1 MFERQGYYALLQ
13 YSDAPERLEY
23 INIGV
28 ALFVPSQKEVLVRF
42 SSGLRRVERLFG
54 RQPHGFFNLLKTD
67 FVSRLSQFKE
77 ANYERLAQF
86 ANSRVNKIR
95 IAGINPILIERDPRI
110 EIDELFN
117 ELVGDD
123 EVVTR
128 RKKVTVELKEK
139 LTRAGVDLFLEKPEP
154 IRLPQGVTVE
164 VPYAYQNGV
173 YNMIDP
179 VRLNGDGIDP
189 LAQASER
196 AVKGQWLWQFSRA
209 GGHLRQ
215 LVVVGDFSSTDES
228 FRGAV
233 QEMMFE
239 HHVKLYDLDK
249 IDMLVED
256 IRKNA
261 QIHGRDGRHH

>member
-23 INIGV
+23 VNIGV

-54 RQPHGFFNLLKTD
+54 KQPHGFLNLLKTD
-67 FVSRLSQFKE
+67 FVSRLSQFKD

-95 IAGINPILIERDPRI
+95 IAGIKPILIERDPQM
-110 EIDELFN
+110 EIDDLFN
-117 ELVGDD
+117 ELVGED
-123 EVVTR
+123 EVITR
-128 RKKVTVELKEK
+128 RKKVAAELKEK
-139 LTRAGVDLFLEKPEP
+139 FTDAGVDLFLEKPQP
-154 IRLPQGVTVE
+154 IQLPQGVTVD
-164 VPYAYQNGV
+164 VPYAYQNGA
-173 YNMIDP
+173 YNLIDP
-179 VRLNGDGIDP
+179 VRLNGEGVDP

-196 AVKGQWLWQFSRA
+196 AVKGQWLWQFSRRH
-209 GGHLRQ
+209 GHLKQ

-228 FRGAV
+228 FRRAV
-233 QEMMFE
+233 AQMMAE
-239 HHVKLYDLDK
+239 HSVRLYDLER

-261 QIHGRDGRHH
+261 QLHGRA